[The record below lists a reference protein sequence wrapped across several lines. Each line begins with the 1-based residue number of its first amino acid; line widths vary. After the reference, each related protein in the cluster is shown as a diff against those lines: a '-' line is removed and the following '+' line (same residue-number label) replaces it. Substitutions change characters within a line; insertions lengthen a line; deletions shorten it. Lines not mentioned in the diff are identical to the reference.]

1 MDQKLSSKLRNISFL
16 LMILVAYIHGYN
28 ENLRFSDSGNFQA
41 VWWLS
46 FTERFISDGICRIA
60 VPLFFAISGFLAME
74 SMGEFS
80 FHKFGMMLR
89 SRFRSLLLPYLLV
102 SLLGILFVIGLQLIP
117 WAKPFFNN
125 YDIHKLSYRNWIF
138 VWLCNPIPFQL
149 WFIRILI
156 GYFLFFPVIYFMLR
170 HFRPFILLLPL
181 YIWVSPIFIGITAI
195 WSQTFSLGTLVL
207 GLVSG
212 LLSGL
217 NMANLLIT
225 TDKTQFEG
233 LLFFSIGVCC
243 SMYKF
248 PMVKKPNL
256 WVGLSLLTLWL
267 LWVGFRT
274 KQTTSTSIDH
284 YEVHYHLV
292 AFTLLGSI
300 LIWYLY
306 DLIAE
311 KVENLSWIRNNA
323 RYSIGVFLFHEPILT
338 IFKKLLIKAMGQSDL
353 SLLVTYIIAPA
364 MAVALSVLL
373 SRKWSMYWPDSY
385 SLFTGNRTQ
394 KKVTVEV

>member
-28 ENLRFSDSGNFQA
+28 ENLRFDGSGNFQTA
-41 VWWLS
+41 WWLS

-74 SMGEFS
+74 TMGEFS

-102 SLLGILFVIGLQLIP
+102 SLLGIIVVIGLQLVP
-117 WAKPFFNN
+117 FAKPYFNN
-125 YDIHKLSYRNWIF
+125 YDIHRLSFRNWIF
-138 VWLCNPIPFQL
+138 VWLFSPVPFQL
-149 WFIRILI
+149 WFIRFLI
-156 GYFLFFPVIYFMLR
+156 GYILFFPVIYFLLR
-170 HFRPFILLLPL
+170 HLRPFILLLPL
-181 YIWVSPIFIGITAI
+181 YIWVSPLFIGITSI
-195 WSQTFSLGTLVL
+195 WSQAFSLGTLVF
-207 GLVSG
+207 GLMSG
-212 LLSGL
+212 LK
-217 NMANLLIT
+217 MATLLGTSKI
-225 TDKTQFEG
+225 QFEG

-243 SMYKF
+243 SLYKF

-256 WVGLSLLTLWL
+256 SVGLTLLVLWL
-267 LWVGFRT
+267 FWIGFRT
-274 KQTTSTSIDH
+274 KLTVSTSIDH

-292 AFTLLGSI
+292 AFTLVGSI

-364 MAVALSVLL
+364 MAVAFSVLL
-373 SRKWSMYWPDSY
+373 SRKWSMYWPGTY
-385 SLFTGNRTQ
+385 SLFTGNRMP